1 MTMNY
6 EHRKP
11 LPGYKI
17 GGINIDYFDTRGA
30 VVHLKP

>member
-1 MTMNY
+1 MNY

-30 VVHLKP
+30 VEAIS